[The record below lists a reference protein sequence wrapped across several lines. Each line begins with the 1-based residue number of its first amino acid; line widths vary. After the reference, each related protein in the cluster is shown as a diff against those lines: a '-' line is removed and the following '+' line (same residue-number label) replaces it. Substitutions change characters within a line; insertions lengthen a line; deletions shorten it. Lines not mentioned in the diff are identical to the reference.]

1 MTTRKTLL
9 LSALAA
15 LGLWSCD
22 STTTTAPLSG
32 TLSGRI
38 ELVAANGNLTPGK
51 GATVSLEGTSV
62 SATADSNG
70 VWSFPN
76 LHGGTYTIDYGL
88 AGYGVSKSEGVSFV
102 GGGNRDLG
110 FIYLDQ
116 APAFGLGSIAPYFP
130 AKSGDSSSLYLV
142 FSSTDSTVSGGNKI
156 FLFFGNDSTVSWHPA
171 NYLSVSIQSGEFH
184 HGLDSLRILPATLAT
199 AGYAPGNM
207 LYLRAYIGNA
217 GTLESGYT
225 DLATGRFL
233 YTDLDTTTV
242 AALKLTVP

>member
-1 MTTRKTLL
+1 MTTRKIFL
-9 LSALAA
+9 LSALAS

-32 TLSGRI
+32 TLSGRV

-51 GATVSLEGTSV
+51 GATVSLEGTSMTT
-62 SATADSNG
+62 TADSNG

-76 LHGGTYTIDYGL
+76 LHGGDYTIDYSL
-88 AGYGVSKSEGVSFV
+88 AGYGESKSEGAGLV

-116 APAFGLGSIAPYFP
+116 APAFGIGSITQYFP

-142 FSSTDSTVSGGNKI
+142 FATTDSTVSGGNKI
-156 FLFFGNDSTVSWHPA
+156 FLFFGNDPTVGWNPS
-171 NYLSVSIQSGEFH
+171 NYLSVSVQSGEFH

-199 AGYAPGNM
+199 AGYALGNTV
-207 LYLRAYIGNA
+207 YLRAYIGNA

-225 DLATGRFL
+225 DLTSGRFL

-242 AALKLTVP
+242 AAMKLTVP

>member
-1 MTTRKTLL
+1 MKTRKILM
-9 LSALAA
+9 LSAFAS

-38 ELVAANGNLTPGK
+38 ELVAPNGNQTPGK
-51 GATVSLEGTSV
+51 GATVSLEGTSMTT
-62 SATADSNG
+62 TADGNG
-70 VWSFPN
+70 AWSFAN
-76 LHGGTYTIDYGL
+76 LHGGTYTIDYSL
-88 AGYGVSKSEGVSFV
+88 AGYGASKTEGAGFV

-116 APAFGLGSIAPYFP
+116 APSFGLGSIASYFP
-130 AKSGDSSSLYLV
+130 AKSGDSSSVYLV
-142 FSSTDSTVSGGNKI
+142 FSTTDSTVSGGNKI

-184 HGLDSLRILPATLAT
+184 HGLDSLRLLPATLAT
-199 AGYAPGNM
+199 AGYAPGNAF
-207 LYLRAYIGNA
+207 YLRAYIGNA